1 MNDERNLMSVRE
13 NCLAATGAARARLTE
28 LFDEGTFVELD
39 ALLDAGQSGVVTGF
53 GLIDGRSAYAWAQEA
68 SVRGGA
74 MGQVQARKICKLY
87 DLALSTGNPVIA
99 LADSVGA
106 RLDEGMSAVNAYAE
120 IMKKASALSGVV
132 PQVTA
137 VLGVCAGG
145 AALCASMA
153 DLIVMGPKGKL
164 YAATPG
170 LRQAAGKAAFD
181 GAEAAAQSGAA
192 CLAAKTDSEALAAV
206 REIVGY
212 LPGNNLDTAPFVNAD
227 AQNAPIPQDG
237 DVRALI
243 SAVSDEPAFELYA
256 ESEKDAVTALGRV
269 GGETV
274 GFVGAHGKLTPAAC
288 RKIAGFV
295 RLMDSYSLPVVTFV
309 DTEGSE
315 VADCEACAM
324 KASAALAAAYM
335 TATVARVS
343 VICGKAVSSVSAALA
358 SRAAADC
365 AVAWPDAVIS
375 ALPTPA
381 ATQLCFEKELHE
393 AADPV
398 AKRGELEQKYEAET
412 ANPVEAALRGDI
424 DDVIDPETTRAYVA
438 RTLTMLS
445 GKRASLPAKKHGCLP
460 M

>member
-1 MNDERNLMSVRE
+1 MSDERNLMNVRE
-13 NCLAATGAARARLTE
+13 NCLAATGASRARLAE

-39 ALLDAGQSGVVTGF
+39 ALLDAGQSGVVTGY

-87 DLALSTGNPVIA
+87 DLALATGCPVIA

-132 PQVTA
+132 PQITC

-153 DLIVMGPKGKL
+153 DLIVMGPNGKL

-170 LRQAAGKAAFD
+170 LRQAAGKSAFD
-181 GAEAAAQSGAA
+181 GAEAAAAAGAA
-192 CLAAKTDSEALAAV
+192 CLAAKTDSEALSCV

-212 LPGNNLDTAPFVNAD
+212 LPVNNLETAPYVTAD
-227 AQNAPIPQDG
+227 AQNAAIPTDG
-237 DVRALI
+237 DIRAVI
-243 SAVSDEPAFELYA
+243 NSVSDAPALELYA
-256 ESEKDAVTALGRV
+256 ARESDVVTSLGRV

-274 GFVGAHGKLTPAAC
+274 GFVGAHGKLSPAAC
-288 RKIAGFV
+288 RKIASFV
-295 RLMDSYSLPVVTFV
+295 RLLDSYSLPVVTFV

-324 KASAALAAAYM
+324 KAAAALAAAYM
-335 TATVARVS
+335 TATVARVC

-365 AVAWPDAVIS
+365 AVAWPGAVIS

-381 ATQLCFEKELHE
+381 AAQLCYEKELHA
-393 AADPV
+393 AADPI
-398 AKRGELEQKYEAET
+398 ACRAELEAKYEAEI

-424 DDVIDPETTRAYVA
+424 DDVIDPETTRDYIA
-438 RTLTMLS
+438 RALSMLS

>member
-1 MNDERNLMSVRE
+1 MSEERNLSSVRE
-13 NCLAATGAARARLTE
+13 ASVSATGTARARLNE

-39 ALLDAGQSGVVTGF
+39 ALLDRGQSGVVTGF

-74 MGQVQARKICKLY
+74 MGKVQAHKICKLY
-87 DLALSTGNPVIA
+87 DLALSTGNPVIG

-106 RLDEGMSAVNAYAE
+106 RLDEGMAAVNAYAE
-120 IMKKASALSGVV
+120 IMKRASAISGVV
-132 PQVTA
+132 PQVAA
-137 VLGVCAGG
+137 VLGTCAGG

-153 DLIVMGPKGKL
+153 DLIVMGPNGKL

-181 GAEAAAQSGAA
+181 GAEAAAKSGAA
-192 CLAAKTDSEALAAV
+192 CLAAKTDSEAISAV
-206 REIVGY
+206 REIIGY
-212 LPGNNLDTAPFVNAD
+212 LPGNNLDTAPFVHVDSQPA
-227 AQNAPIPQDG
+227 AISG
-237 DVRALI
+237 DEDLRAVI
-243 SAVSDEPAFELYA
+243 NAVSDGPAFELYA
-256 ESEKDAVTALGRV
+256 ESQSDAVTALGRV

-274 GFVGAHGKLTPAAC
+274 GFVGASGKLSPAAS

-295 RLMDSYSLPVVTFV
+295 RLMDSYSLPLVTFV
-309 DTEGSE
+309 NTEGAE

-335 TATVARVS
+335 TATVARVC

-365 AVAWPDAVIS
+365 AAAWPEAVIS
-375 ALPTPA
+375 PLPTSA
-381 ATQLCFEKELHE
+381 ATQLCFEKELHA
-393 AADPV
+393 AADPLT
-398 AKRGELEQKYEAET
+398 ARGELEARYEAEI
-412 ANPVEAALRGDI
+412 ANPVSAALDGQI
-424 DDVIDPETTRAYVA
+424 DDVIDPENTRAFVSSA
-438 RTLTMLS
+438 LTMLA